1 MSPRPDTDS
10 LTLFPT
16 RTGPDFTFEADLL
29 SRGHSLVAGVDEV
42 GRGPLAGPVVAA
54 AVILE
59 PDDIPQGLN
68 DSKKLTAARREWL
81 FEEILLRARST
92 SWAAVTAAE
101 IDVINIRQATFKA
114 MCNAVQALA
123 MQPDR
128 ILIDG
133 RDVPIEL
140 RDRGSAIV
148 KGDAKSVSIAAASI
162 VAKVMRDRMMT
173 RACAEFPAYGF
184 SRHAGYGTARHLAAI
199 AAHGATPLHRLSFA
213 PLRRD

>member
-10 LTLFPT
+10 SPFFRPAQG
-16 RTGPDFTFEADLL
+16 RIFSFEADLL
-29 SRGHSLVAGVDEV
+29 YRGHSLVAGVDEV

-54 AVILE
+54 AVILD

-81 FEEILLRARST
+81 FEEILLRAKCT

-114 MCNAVQALA
+114 MCQWVHALA
-123 MQPDR
+123 MQADR

-140 RDRGSAIV
+140 RDRGTAIV
-148 KGDAKSVSIAAASI
+148 KGDQKSVSIAAASI